1 MRLQKLKT
9 KFEAQYGVGTF
20 EVVEVAD
27 ATAPEAYDEALKG
40 GPRPEAVT
48 DLHLGASG
56 FLHVATD
63 SSFSTDTDKVSHCL
77 ALCQS
82 DAIGQVYND
91 SVAFTL
97 NALKSAAKTPS
108 VKRVVLTSSRIAV
121 YALKSGDNVDIKDSS
136 VYNEEYYDLA
146 WKTPVD
152 DPMKA
157 VFACTSSFSSAPSV
171 YRLISSHRCRVKSW
185 R

>member
-1 MRLQKLKT
+1 MTICSGSVISRDLLQLGYKVRAATRSVARLQNLKS
-9 KFEAQYGVGTF
+9 KFETQYGAGTF

-40 GPRPEAVT
+40 GPRPETVT

-82 DAIGQVYND
+82 DDIGQVYND

-121 YALKSGDNVDIKDSS
+121 YALKPGENVDIKDSQ
-136 VYNEEYYDLA
+136 
-146 WKTPVD
+146 
-152 DPMKA
+152 
-157 VFACTSSFSSAPSV
+157 CTT
-171 YRLISSHRCRVKSW
+171 KSTTTS
-185 R
+185 RGKPRSITR